1 MLKRLLVLGGGI
13 GGLIVT
19 REVRE
24 VSGLVGN
31 IGHEG

>member
-24 VSGLVGN
+24 VSGLD

>member
-24 VSGLVGN
+24 VSGLDSW
-31 IGHEG
+31 